1 MRVMPRSLYG
11 RLLLLSAVAT
21 GLALVVAAFAIGR
34 VLERFVI
41 HGIDDRLESSIVLMA
56 STVRPDGSV
65 DRARVAA
72 LEPAFAP
79 GTGWHW
85 RIDAPGDHLGSI
97 GETQLQERRHPR
109 ALPDPRA
116 PDRRGPPPESD
127 RNTTPFDGQ
136 LGDGT
141 PFHGRRLVIPT
152 TAGDA
157 TVLASAPRAL
167 VERPIA
173 QAVVPLLVT
182 LAILGALLA
191 LAAVI
196 QLRIGLRPL
205 TRLRSAIGDVR
216 DGKANRVPDDQPAE
230 LAPLASELNALID
243 QNAAALANARG
254 HVANL
259 AHGLKTPLATLS
271 LGLRAPGT
279 DTDGALSAEVARIDR
294 AIRHHL
300 GRARADAAGASGRV
314 TTRIAPA
321 LLGLTEALA
330 RIHADRRVEISVDV
344 PPDLAAIVDPQDLDE
359 MLGNLLDNAWRWA
372 ASRIAVTASSEGR
385 LVTIRIDDDGP
396 GIAPDAR
403 ATALAAGQRLDERGD
418 GHGFGLS
425 IARELAEL
433 HGGSLDL
440 DASPSGGLRAAI
452 TLPVAPR

>member
-11 RLLLLSAVAT
+11 RLLLLSAIAT
-21 GLALVVAAFAIGR
+21 GFALIVAAFAIGR

-41 HGIDDRLESSIVLMA
+41 HGIDDRLDSSIALMA

-65 DRARVAA
+65 DRTRVAA

-79 GTGWHW
+79 GPGWHW

-97 GETQLQERRHPR
+97 GEPQLQERHHPP
-109 ALPDPRA
+109 ALPGSPAAGRRDPR
-116 PDRRGPPPESD
+116 PDSD
-127 RNTTPFDGQ
+127 RSTTPFDGQ

-141 PFHGRRLVIPT
+141 PFHGRRLTIPT
-152 TAGDA
+152 AAGNA
-157 TVLASAPRAL
+157 TLVASAPRAL
-167 VERPIA
+167 VERPIG
-173 QAVVPLLVT
+173 QAIVPLLLT
-182 LAILGALLA
+182 LAILGVLLA

-205 TRLRSAIGDVR
+205 TRLRGAIGDVR
-216 DGKANRVPDDQPAE
+216 DGRASRVPDDQPAE
-230 LAPLASELNALID
+230 LAPLVTELNALIG

-271 LGLRAPGT
+271 LGLRDPGA
-279 DTDGALSAEVARIDR
+279 DPDGALSAEVARIDR

-314 TTRIAPA
+314 STAIAPA
-321 LLGLTEALA
+321 LRGLTDALA
-330 RIHADRRVEISVDV
+330 RIHADRRVEVSVDV
-344 PPDLAAIVDPQDLDE
+344 APDLTAIIDPQDLDE
-359 MLGNLLDNAWRWA
+359 LLGNLLDNGWRWA
-372 ASRIAVTASSEGR
+372 AARIAVTASSEGR
-385 LVTIRIDDDGP
+385 SVTIRIDDDGP
-396 GIAPDAR
+396 GIPPDAR
-403 ATALAAGQRLDERGD
+403 LTALAAGQRLDERGD

-433 HGGSLDL
+433 HGGSIDL
-440 DASPSGGLRAAI
+440 QQSAWGGLAVSV
-452 TLPVAPR
+452 TLPIGG